1 MNNEQEIKELK
12 KRIDA
17 LEKWQKERKL
27 QQITYPLDIQ
37 SFKVLVKYFMSI
49 VSLVDM
55 RITGVGD
62 RRLFT
67 YLGIQDSQRF
77 QVTPQTLFKYNA
89 NATSN
94 TLTLADASLPND
106 TAVYLYSDG
115 TYPAPLDVDIIYYVV
130 NSAGNTLQLS
140 LTSGGAAINLTDA
153 GTGQQYI
160 QVTALV

>member
-1 MNNEQEIKELK
+1 MTDKQEIEELK
-12 KRIDA
+12 RKVEA

-55 RITGVGD
+55 RIVGLGD

-77 QVTPQTLFKYNA
+77 QVAPQTLFKYSA
-89 NATSN
+89 SASTDR
-94 TLTLADASLPND
+94 LTLADAALPND
-106 TAVYLYSDG
+106 TAVTLYSDD
-115 TYPAPLDVDIIYYVV
+115 TYPPPLDVDITYFVV
-130 NSAGNTLQLS
+130 ESSGNTLKLS
-140 LTSGGAAINLTDA
+140 LTSGGAAINITGVGA
-153 GTGQQYI
+153 GQQYL
-160 QVTALV
+160 QVVALV